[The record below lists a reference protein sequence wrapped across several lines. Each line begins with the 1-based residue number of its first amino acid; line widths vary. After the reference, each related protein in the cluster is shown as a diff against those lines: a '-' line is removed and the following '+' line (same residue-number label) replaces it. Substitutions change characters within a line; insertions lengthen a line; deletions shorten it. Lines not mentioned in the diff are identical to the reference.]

1 MTNVE
6 LIGGV
11 SAIAIILGIVQMAR
25 TLGLKEKYAPLLTV
39 ALGLLASIGYQFYSQ
54 QAWYEAVIGG
64 LVIGLSAI
72 GLYTGTRETVE
83 AFRKAD

>member
-1 MTNVE
+1 MTNME

-11 SAIAIILGIVQMAR
+11 SAITIILGLVQLAR
-25 TLGLKEKYAPLLTV
+25 MLGLKEKYTPLLTV
-39 ALGLLASIGYQFYSQ
+39 ALGQLASIGYHFYSN

-72 GLYTGTRETVE
+72 GLYTGTRDTVE
-83 AFRKAD
+83 AFRKTS